1 MRYKIQSR
9 TIFGWMDVMGCFD
22 TIQEAQEKIPKIQ
35 SKLESPFYPM
45 SSILRIVDEEEHG
58 INNYFV
64 YDKHDL
70 Y

>member
-1 MRYKIQSR
+1 
-9 TIFGWMDVMGCFD
+9 MGCFD

>member
-1 MRYKIQSR
+1 VRYKIQSR

-35 SKLESPFYPM
+35 GKLESPFYSM

-64 YDKHDL
+64 YGKHEL
-70 Y
+70 

>member
-1 MRYKIQSR
+1 
-9 TIFGWMDVMGCFD
+9 MGCFD

-35 SKLESPFYPM
+35 GKLESPFYSM

-64 YDKHDL
+64 YGKHEL
-70 Y
+70 